1 MKILKYIII
10 IMLAYI
16 VISLTIAR
24 TLVTI
29 ADSNKIFLEQYVNK
43 KLGTNIAV
51 NNIEGNWK
59 GLYPSLKINFEK
71 NRKDES
77 KNYSYPDYVL
87 LDFNIY
93 KSILIFKPVINK
105 IYAENIAYKNDY
117 KDFISLLKYRG
128 NNNFIILENIEVAK
142 SSIIIKKDNNLFN
155 FENLKFT
162 IRKNNIKIRANIDN
176 NKTISA
182 DLENITYD
190 GKYLKNIDYKI
201 SAVGNF
207 NYKFSNIFD
216 KYNLDIRDSSL
227 SFLLSGSYKN
237 SDFNSKLS
245 ITTDLK
251 SNIKINRDVL
261 NNINIKAIFRG
272 NLHKKIDF
280 ELVHASFIS
289 KNINNYNL
297 STLAGVYN
305 VPANNIALYGDDI
318 NINSNKL
325 SQDFNFFE
333 KRDFN
338 YSGNVKN
345 IRLKANLH
353 DFKNNF
359 YIAGNF
365 NNSTISYKNNHIKNF
380 SGKIESNLDSII
392 VDFKSANTSF
402 SYNSILRKDLFFKS
416 VNGNVEISNL
426 SAPLIH
432 INNLSFANNDIKIDF
447 NGFINSK
454 NDQIK
459 LISHVNNL
467 NMLNATD
474 YIPSFLMKK
483 KSSLWFKKAF
493 TFGNTKDGRILLNG
507 KLSSYPFFED
517 SSGISFAVFPI
528 KDLNVDYKKGWV
540 PFEKVSG
547 YAYFS
552 KKSAYFYPEDF
563 KVLDTIVSNSY
574 LKIKNVLDVEL
585 NIGGELIG
593 PIDNLLK
600 YTNSGSL
607 TNINNENLKKLSGI
621 VKTDFYVEVPFKSK
635 KIKFKS
641 KMKLDSVNFNF
652 SLKNRISNINGDL
665 YYSNDKFFT
674 KKGSPFRGFYN
685 NNSISFNLDT
695 EVDGDFLISGSQK
708 IENKNFINNSIFK
721 NIILG
726 ESFWKYKISVP
737 RFNSERKEISIEAKS
752 TLNGTSINFPKPFKK
767 IKNINLPIS
776 VKASYVDKDFSNIII
791 SYNNTLAEIKSLK
804 SFNGYINFSGAK
816 SIIPDYGFDVLGK
829 IVKFDLNELN
839 IFEKNSNSTDY
850 LQYINKLNVDF
861 SEVIFRDKVFKNLSV
876 NGFNSKKYFIFKDI
890 SVASKEVSISASG
903 KVEFN
908 NISSFDIKLNSPNLE
923 NLLNY
928 WNYGHS
934 LRDSSIS
941 SIFNIKWQG
950 HLLDFELKKVYGK
963 FTVNMVNGRLKKV
976 GNRASRIFGLFNID
990 LLSKRLSLDF
1000 DDVTKNGFYF
1010 NSLDGDFR
1018 IDSGNIFTTNLLIKG
1033 PSAEILAVGTTNIT
1047 DEIYNMKVVASPE
1060 FGETLPVIALLGGPI
1075 TAAATFAAEK
1085 LAKAFGKDINNLI
1098 KVKYTVT
1105 GPWSNPIIKVV
1116 DKNNNA
1122 LDGIED
1128 LFIK

>member
-10 IMLAYI
+10 IILAYI
-16 VISLTIAR
+16 VISLTVAR
-24 TLVTI
+24 TLVTF
-29 ADSNKIFLEQYVNK
+29 ADSNKLFIEQYVNK

-71 NRKDES
+71 DLNDES

-93 KSILIFKPVINK
+93 KSILIFRPVINK

-117 KDFISLLKYRG
+117 KDFISLLRYRDD
-128 NNNFIILENIEVAK
+128 NNYIILENIEVAK
-142 SSIIIKKDNNLFN
+142 SNIIIKKDNNLFN
-155 FENLKFT
+155 FENLKFL
-162 IRKNNIKIRANIDN
+162 IRKNNIKIRADIDN
-176 NKTISA
+176 NKNISA

-190 GKYLKNIDYKI
+190 GKILKNIDYKI
-201 SAVGNF
+201 SADGNF
-207 NYKFSNIFD
+207 DYKFSNIFD

-227 SFLLSGSYKN
+227 KFLLSGSYKN
-237 SDFNSKLS
+237 SNFRSKLT
-245 ITTDLK
+245 ITTDLI

-261 NNINIKAIFRG
+261 TNINIKAIFRG
-272 NLHKKIDF
+272 NLHEKIDF
-280 ELVHASFIS
+280 ELVQASFIS
-289 KNINNYNL
+289 KNLNNY
-297 STLAGVYN
+297 SFATLAGVYN
-305 VPANNIALYGDDI
+305 VPTNNIALYGDNI
-318 NINSNKL
+318 NINSNEL
-325 SQDFNFFE
+325 AQDFSFLQTS
-333 KRDFN
+333 DFN

-345 IRLKANLH
+345 IEFKGNFH
-353 DFKNNF
+353 DIKNNF

-365 NNSTISYKNNHIKNF
+365 NKSIISYKQNYIKNF
-380 SGKIESNLDSII
+380 SGNIKTNLDSFII
-392 VDFKSANTSF
+392 DFNSANTSL
-402 SYNSILRKDLFFKS
+402 SYNTILRQDLFFKS
-416 VNGNVEISNL
+416 ISGHVEISNL

-432 INNLSFANNDIKIDF
+432 INNLSFDNKDITIDF

-454 NDQIK
+454 NDKIK
-459 LISHVNNL
+459 LISHVSSL

-474 YIPSFLMKK
+474 YIPSSLMKE

-493 TFGNTKDGRILLNG
+493 TSGNTKDGRILLNG

-528 KDLNVDYKKGWV
+528 KDLNVEYNKGWI

-547 YAYFS
+547 YAYFN
-552 KKSAYFYPEDF
+552 KKSVYFYSEDF
-563 KVLDTIVSNSY
+563 KVLDTIVSKSY
-574 LKIKNVLDVEL
+574 LNIKNVLDVEL
-585 NIGGELIG
+585 NIGGELKG

-607 TNINNENLKKLSGI
+607 TNITKDNLKKISGI
-621 VKTDFYVEVPFKSK
+621 VKTDFYLKVPFKGK
-635 KIKFKS
+635 KINFNS
-641 KMKLDSVNFNF
+641 KMELDSVNFNF
-652 SLKNRISNINGDL
+652 SQKNKISNITGDV
-665 YYSNDKFFT
+665 YYSDDKFYT
-674 KKGSPFRGFYN
+674 KKRSPVRGLYN
-685 NNSISFNLDT
+685 SNSVSFNLDT
-695 EVDGDFLISGSQK
+695 QKNGDFLIIGSQK
-708 IENKNFINNSIFK
+708 IENKNFINNSTFK
-721 NIILG
+721 NIISG
-726 ESFWKYKISVP
+726 ESLWNYEISIP
-737 RFNSERKEISIEAKS
+737 RFNSERKEILVEAKS
-752 TLNGTSINFPKPFKK
+752 TLNATSVNFPKPFKK
-767 IKNINLPIS
+767 LKNINSPIF
-776 VKASYVDKDFSNIII
+776 VKARYVDNDFSNIII
-791 SYNNTLAEIKSLK
+791 SYNSILAEIKSLK
-804 SFNGYINFSGAK
+804 SLNGYINFSGDK
-816 SIIPDYGFDVLGK
+816 SIIPNYGFDVLGT
-829 IVKFDLNELN
+829 IFEFDTNELN
-839 IFEKNSNSTDY
+839 IFETNNISTDY

-861 SEVIFRDKVFKNLSV
+861 SKLIFRDKIFENLSI

-890 SVASKEVSISASG
+890 SVVSKEVSIRASG

-908 NISSFDIKLNSPNLE
+908 NISSFDIKLNSPNVE

-928 WNYGHS
+928 WNYDHS

-941 SIFNIKWQG
+941 SSFNINWQG
-950 HLLDFELKKVYGK
+950 HLLDFELNKVYGK
-963 FTVNMVNGRLKKV
+963 FEVNMVNGRLKKV

-990 LLSKRLSLDF
+990 LLSRRLSLDF

-1033 PSAEILAVGTTNIT
+1033 PSAEILAVGTTNII
-1047 DEIYNMKVVASPE
+1047 DETYNMKVIASPE

-1098 KVKYTVT
+1098 KVKYSVT
-1105 GPWSNPIIKVV
+1105 GPWSNPIIKVL
-1116 DKNNNA
+1116 DRNNNA